1 MPKQPMK
8 IDRASGLLGMLTMAI
23 TNSVA
28 AHKEEKIQNAMGNY
42 MSYANAHTRAEDI
55 VNKSGVTD
63 PQKRQQMMTQLVQ
76 ADPSVKAIFSGQQGQ
91 KNVKAMKD
99 LLKVDFTDPESMNTI
114 QHQALQRVTK
124 AIGMQKVMAMLGTLR
139 QQHQQQSQGVQ
150 GGQPQQ
156 QGPTPEQQQQSYQRT
171 VGRAESQA
179 TPLPTDVK
187 GATEIANAQAN
198 LTKANADLTKAQ
210 TDAKNKFQ
218 TKVTANGDLLAF
230 DTSTGKAV
238 PLTDAAGNQI
248 TGQTKVGAGE
258 GKVAMVDT
266 VPIGITHAGPDGKP
280 RVITP
285 EMPEWT
291 PQDAKVFSVAKAA
304 SEAHQQ
310 SQVDLAQKRYEFL
323 LNRPQAVLVTQDD
336 PQRGLKAGQLAFV
349 TQKEA
354 GATPGKF
361 APVAA
366 GDKAMAT
373 QARFGEIQAAMDG
386 VTKAIDGLG
395 DQGFDTK
402 TRAQLAAVMR
412 SPDPNS
418 AISTFMNSEA
428 ATTLSGPQA
437 EYVQWLASLS
447 ESALNLATLSGQRG
461 GSDKVRNAISN
472 MLPGPGTPSAKY
484 AKGQLSKLQTEYNAL
499 IKGVPSLGALDTTTG
514 GGKTDNSGT
523 ISFTAN
529 GKTYN
534 IPKDQVAAFK
544 KDFPNATTVK

>member
-1 MPKQPMK
+1 
-8 IDRASGLLGMLTMAI
+8 
-23 TNSVA
+23 
-28 AHKEEKIQNAMGNY
+28 
-42 MSYANAHTRAEDI
+42 
-55 VNKSGVTD
+55 
-63 PQKRQQMMTQLVQ
+63 MMH
-76 ADPSVKAIFSGQQGQ
+76 
-91 KNVKAMKD
+91 M
-99 LLKVDFTDPESMNTI
+99 
-114 QHQALQRVTK
+114 HR
-124 AIGMQKVMAMLGTLR
+124 
-139 QQHQQQSQGVQ
+139 QQSQGQ
-150 GGQPQQ
+150 GQPQQ
-156 QGPTPEQQQQSYQRT
+156 TPEQLKQQQDQSYGRT
-171 VGRAESQA
+171 VDRIESQA
-179 TPLPTDVK
+179 TPVPTDVK

-248 TGQTKVGAGE
+248 TGQTKIGAGE

-402 TRAQLAAVMR
+402 TRAKLAAVMR

-428 ATTLSGPQA
+428 ATTLSGPQS

-514 GGKTDNSGT
+514 GPAASGKGNSRVIKYDSQGNR
-523 ISFTAN
+523 I
-529 GKTYN
+529 
-534 IPKDQVAAFK
+534 Q
-544 KDFPNATTVK
+544 